1 MTSKKVVAK
10 LNDQI
15 GLEQAASQSY
25 LGMAIWC
32 ENTSL
37 GGAAAFFYA
46 QSDEERGH
54 MMKIV
59 RYVNGCGGAV
69 SVTSV
74 DAPSVKFA
82 SLKAVVSAGLD
93 SEKKVTAS
101 IQKITTLA
109 LEEKDYESFN
119 YLQWFVDEQ
128 AEEEQKFQSILDK
141 FELLGEDG
149 RALYS
154 IDKLMGRMAVE
165 E

>member
-1 MTSKKVVAK
+1 MASKKLISK

-15 GLEQAASQSY
+15 GLEQAASQVY

-32 ENTSL
+32 EGKSL

-46 QSDEERGH
+46 QSDEERSH
-54 MMKIV
+54 MMKV
-59 RYVNGCGGAV
+59 LKYVNGSGGTAAV
-69 SVTSV
+69 GSS

-82 SLKAVVSAGLD
+82 SLKAAVKSGLE

-101 IQKITTLA
+101 VQRITTLA
-109 LEEKDYESFN
+109 LAEKDYESFN
-119 YLQWFVDEQ
+119 FLQWFVDEQ

-141 FELLGEDG
+141 FELLGEGG

-154 IDKLMGRMAVE
+154 IDKLMGRMAAE